1 MKVHG
6 DFMNYADLIKKLR
19 NKLILTQTELASL
32 LSVSFS
38 SINRWEN
45 GHYEP
50 TIKAKRKIIQL
61 CKQNDI
67 DIEGAK

>member
-1 MKVHG
+1 
-6 DFMNYADLIKKLR
+6 MNYADLIKKLR
-19 NKLILTQTELASL
+19 DKLILTQTELANL
-32 LSVSFS
+32 LNVSFS

-50 TIKAKRKIIQL
+50 TTKAKRKIVQL

-67 DIEGAK
+67 DVEGAK